1 MTDTFRQ
8 QMDRELG
15 LLGIKLNEKQL
26 DQFFTYYEMLVEKN
40 KVMNLTAI
48 TDEADVVSKHFSDS
62 VSLFRVLK
70 KVMDSGDGCCG
81 NGVYE
86 EDMLKGKS
94 IIDVG
99 TGAGFPGIPLK
110 IAFPGI
116 KLTLLDSLNKRV
128 KFLEEVCNE
137 LGLQN
142 VEFIHGRAEDIG
154 RQKEHREMYDLCV
167 SRAVANLA
175 SLSEYCM
182 PFVKIGGFFV
192 PYKSGEI
199 EDELRSAG
207 KAVGI
212 LGGELV
218 FVDKFMLP
226 GTDVSRSLVI
236 IKKVKGISKKYPR
249 KAGMPTKEPLG

>member
-1 MTDTFRQ
+1 
-8 QMDRELG
+8 
-15 LLGIKLNEKQL
+15 
-26 DQFFTYYEMLVEKN
+26 
-40 KVMNLTAI
+40 
-48 TDEADVVSKHFSDS
+48 
-62 VSLFRVLK
+62 
-70 KVMDSGDGCCG
+70 
-81 NGVYE
+81 
-86 EDMLKGKS
+86 MLKGKS

-110 IAFPGI
+110 IAFPVI

>member
-15 LLGIKLNEKQL
+15 LLGIKLSEKQL
-26 DQFFTYYEMLVEKN
+26 EQFFTYYEMLVEKN
-40 KVMNLTAI
+40 KVMTLTAI
-48 TDEADVVSKHFSDS
+48 TDETDVVSKYFSDS
-62 VSLFRVLK
+62 LSLFRVLK
-70 KVMDSGDGCCG
+70 RVMDSGDRCDGSR
-81 NGVYE
+81 VYE
-86 EDMLKGKS
+86 EELLEGKS
-94 IIDVG
+94 VIDVG

-182 PFVKIGGFFV
+182 PFVKIGG
-192 PYKSGEI
+192 YKSGEI
-199 EDELRSAG
+199 EDELKSAG
-207 KAVGI
+207 SAVGI
-212 LGGELV
+212 LGGELE

-226 GTDVSRSLVI
+226 GTDASRSLVV

>member
-1 MTDTFRQ
+1 MISLREKAE
-8 QMDRELG
+8 ELG
-15 LLGIKLNEKQL
+15 ITLTDRQL
-26 DQFFTYYEMLVEKN
+26 AQFETYYELLTEKN

-48 TDEADVVSKHFSDS
+48 TDREDVILKHFVDS
-62 VSLFRVLK
+62 VALVKAECGFSSQKVL
-70 KVMDSGDGCCG
+70 
-81 NGVYE
+81 
-86 EDMLKGKS
+86 
-94 IIDVG
+94 DVG

-110 IAFPGI
+110 IAFPELKI
-116 KLTLLDSLNKRV
+116 VLLDSLNKRV
-128 KFLEEVCNE
+128 KFLEEVCDS
-137 LGLQN
+137 LGLKN

-199 EDELRSAG
+199 EDELMSAG

-212 LGGELV
+212 LGGELE

-226 GTDVSRSLVI
+226 GTDASRSLVV